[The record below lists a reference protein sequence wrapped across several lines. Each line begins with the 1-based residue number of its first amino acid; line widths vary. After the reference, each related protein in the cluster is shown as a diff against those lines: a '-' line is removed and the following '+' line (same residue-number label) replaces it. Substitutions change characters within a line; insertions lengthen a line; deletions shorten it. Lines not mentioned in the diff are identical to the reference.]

1 MVIIGLSVI
10 KIITKQQV
18 TVFVVIFL
26 FCFLG
31 FLITDYEIQIGDKAY
46 GCEEK
51 QVAVTGRINKI
62 VKKSVWVL
70 CLFTKCLPG
79 TDEIAPDDCGDRKC
93 RGFKNRKQNKGFR

>member
-1 MVIIGLSVI
+1 MIIIGLSVI

-31 FLITDYEIQIGDKAY
+31 FLITDYEIQIRDKAY

-51 QVAVTGRINKI
+51 QVEVTGRISKI
-62 VKKSVWVL
+62 VKNQSQYRNQSIYAPVSKRFNYFFQKRT
-70 CLFTKCLPG
+70 LFC
-79 TDEIAPDDCGDRKC
+79 D
-93 RGFKNRKQNKGFR
+93 